1 MRLHL
6 QRRRRSDLVYQYC
19 DQECLSR
26 YGQLTLLTHL
36 LFCVHLF
43 CVRFVFFESHWAGKV
58 VFGLR
63 MLFMLDSPGFS
74 LKESVISLVALDVG
88 PGSIEER
95 NNNYN
100 KRVESQHLLM
110 GINHD

>member
-1 MRLHL
+1 VPR
-6 QRRRRSDLVYQYC
+6 D
-19 DQECLSR
+19 DF
-26 YGQLTLLTHL
+26 
-36 LFCVHLF
+36 FC
-43 CVRFVFFESHWAGKV
+43 FVFICFVFVLFFESHWAGKV